1 MEGTFTKTASGT
13 VQGEWDASRVMRELG
28 KIWADFEG
36 RLVQVP
42 IIARALRG
50 ALRLEDYRLLL
61 HDHYQQVIEGSCWIA
76 RAVSS
81 IDRSHLELRSLFLG
95 HAKTEHRD
103 YEMLERDYLAVGGD
117 LQTLRNDSKNIGANA
132 LSAWMYQRASQPNPL
147 DLLGAMFVIE
157 GLGKHF
163 AGIFARSLQQHL
175 GLDGNQ
181 VSFYLYHAEHD
192 EDHLRELQ
200 AVLESSVLEID
211 GLPARILETAR
222 VTGRLYLLQL
232 EELGNY

>member
-1 MEGTFTKTASGT
+1 MEVMETPAALLMR
-13 VQGEWDASRVMRELG
+13 QLSR
-28 KIWADFEG
+28 IWADFEG
-36 RLVQVP
+36 RLLQVP
-42 IIARALRG
+42 VIARALRG
-50 ALRLEDYRLLL
+50 AVRIEDYRLLL

-81 IDRSHLELRSLFLG
+81 MDRQYLELRSTFLG
-95 HAKTEHRD
+95 HAGTEHRD
-103 YEMLERDYLAVGGD
+103 YEMLERDYVAVGGD
-117 LQTLRNDSKNIGANA
+117 IDSLRRGRKNIGANA
-132 LSAWMYQRASQPNPL
+132 LSAWMYQRASQRNPL

-175 GLDGNQ
+175 GLRDDQ
-181 VSFYLYHAEHD
+181 VSFYLYHAQHD
-192 EDHLRELQ
+192 DDHLQQLADVFETG
-200 AVLESSVLEID
+200 VLAID
-211 GLPARILETAR
+211 GLAEQIQETAR

>member
-1 MEGTFTKTASGT
+1 METQAKET
-13 VQGEWDASRVMRELG
+13 DAALLMRQLSR
-28 KIWADFEG
+28 IWADFEG
-36 RLVQVP
+36 RLAQVP
-42 IIARALRG
+42 VIARALRG

-61 HDHYQQVIEGSCWIA
+61 HDHYQQVLEGSCWIA

-81 IDRSHLELRSLFLG
+81 IDRRYLELRSLFLG

-103 YEMLERDYLAVGGD
+103 YEMLERDYRAVGGD
-117 LQTLRNDSKNIGANA
+117 LETLRAGRKNIGANA
-132 LSAWMYQRASQPNPL
+132 LSAWMYQRASAPNPL

-163 AGIFARSLQQHL
+163 AGIYARSLQRHL
-175 GLDGNQ
+175 GLRDDQ
-181 VSFYLYHAEHD
+181 VSFYLYHSQHD
-192 EDHLRELQ
+192 EDHLQQLSD
-200 AVLESSVLEID
+200 VLESGVLEIESL
-211 GLPARILETAR
+211 GEQILETAR